1 MSSFQPI
8 PIAEFQERTDFSTR
22 AIASLWDKAVKVVAL
37 RDLNKIDGLQAMPME
52 YLSGL
57 LGNIGLVGD
66 PAAKP
71 YRGKPFE
78 MQRIDPRACLVAQTF
93 VERSK
98 CLALMENV
106 TPRFSQFAVSSGF
119 AKLTPYVVLGRD
131 ATGEICIAHYVP
143 PIIEESGGQ
152 LRLLDGTHRSYLA
165 MSVGTTAESIIVR
178 NVVMQFPTDAQAW
191 RDVRLVDVKPP
202 RAERFAGL
210 KDDYF
215 RDVKHI
221 GIDG

>member
-1 MSSFQPI
+1 MGSFQPI

-22 AIASLWDKAVKVVAL
+22 AIASLWDKAVQVVAL
-37 RDLNKIDGLQAMPME
+37 RDLDRIDGLQAMPME
-52 YLSGL
+52 YLAGL

-66 PAAKP
+66 PATKP

-93 VERSK
+93 VERPK
-98 CLALMENV
+98 CMALLENV
-106 TPRFSQFAVSSGF
+106 TPRFAAFAVSNGF

-131 ATGEICIAHYVP
+131 AAGEVCIAHYIP
-143 PIIEESGGQ
+143 PIIEECDGQ

-178 NVVMQFPTDAQAW
+178 GVVMPFPTRA
-191 RDVRLVDVKPP
+191 VRWQNVNLVDSKPP
-202 RAERFAGL
+202 RLERFLGL
-210 KDDYF
+210 IEESF